1 MRAPW
6 DSTLLP
12 AADAI
17 VESAR
22 FDPPVPLLVTNDGG
36 QAARTAL
43 AHALLQLRDS
53 ASGYECF
60 PDTPGTLIEASVRS
74 MPGAPVL
81 EDSLVVSCTS
91 GVVAT
96 PLELWRLTFT
106 ETWQRSV
113 GRDEGRR
120 ITNVW
125 LDATD
130 KVLGWESGD
139 DVPP

>member
-1 MRAPW
+1 
-6 DSTLLP
+6 
-12 AADAI
+12 
-17 VESAR
+17 
-22 FDPPVPLLVTNDGG
+22 
-36 QAARTAL
+36 
-43 AHALLQLRDS
+43 
-53 ASGYECF
+53 
-60 PDTPGTLIEASVRS
+60 